1 MTSTLASYRQA
12 MGRALRHNQLTWRLL
27 NAAPSVAYAMN
38 GAKTLPPEGARV
50 LNDLNRDGV
59 AISSV
64 DALGIPAA
72 LFGELAA
79 AVDGLEQRRAA
90 ELEEARRAADDASQI
105 GTKTFNVELLGS
117 NPALDADAVF
127 CRFALAPSMLALANA
142 YFGMFTRLRY
152 YNVWH
157 TLATRAQPRESQL
170 WHRDREDFLIMKAFV
185 YLADVDRDAGP
196 FTYAPGTHPKGR
208 VARDPEFSLEG
219 GVRRTTD
226 DQMAAVVPR
235 ERWIEALGARGTLVV
250 TDTRG
255 YHKGGLARGRDRL
268 MYTCMFTSRV
278 SQSRELFERRRPV
291 PTSADRAVAFAVR

>member
-1 MTSTLASYRQA
+1 MTAAVASYRRSMA
-12 MGRALRHNQLTWRLL
+12 RALRYNHLTWRLL
-27 NAAPSVAYAMN
+27 NSAPSFSYAMG
-38 GAKTLPPEGARV
+38 GAAALPSEGARV
-50 LNDLNRDGV
+50 LRDLNRDGV
-59 AISSV
+59 ALSSV
-64 DALGIPAA
+64 DALGIPPP
-72 LFGELAA
+72 LFGELEA
-79 AVDGLEQRRAA
+79 AVDALEK
-90 ELEEARRAADDASQI
+90 RRAADLAAARRDADDSSQI

-117 NPALDADAVF
+117 NPTLDTDDVF
-127 CRFALAPSMLALANA
+127 CRFALQQSMLGISNS

-208 VARDPEFSLEG
+208 VSREPAFALEG

-226 DQMAAVVPR
+226 DQMAAIVAR
-235 ERWIEALGARGTLVV
+235 ERWIEALGTRGTVV
-250 TDTRG
+250 FTDTRG

-268 MYTCMFTSRV
+268 IYTCMFTSRV
-278 SQSRELFERRRPV
+278 SQSRELFDRRRPI
-291 PTSADRAVAFAVR
+291 PSIADRAVAFAVR